1 MTVTLMQGEYRVVSN
16 VAPFNNELRDPDPLP
31 DINGGAAS
39 NISVGDMDI
48 MKVASEELV
57 QLADKLIEVLGEA
70 VRVRVREQADEC
82 DVCLKER
89 MKTYNLCHQSS
100 PENSLN
106 AEPGQ
111 SDGELHD
118 GISSVKLTEGE
129 RLMERGSPRPENE
142 SAADKSV
149 CSHARTAVL
158 FSGGIDSL
166 VLTALAD
173 R

>member
-1 MTVTLMQGEYRVVSN
+1 MTLTLIQGEYRVVSN
-16 VAPFNNELRDPDPLP
+16 VAPFNNVIRDPDPLP

-39 NISVGDMDI
+39 NILASDMDI

-57 QLADKLIEVLGEA
+57 RLADKLIEVLGEA
-70 VRVRVREQADEC
+70 VRVRVREQADVC

-89 MKTYNLCHQSS
+89 MKTYNFCRQSL
-100 PENSLN
+100 PENSVN

-129 RLMERGSPRPENE
+129 RVMEEGSRGPENE

-149 CSHARTAVL
+149 CGHARTAVL